1 MLDEDAADE
10 RPLSVRRVAS
20 PSMSEIRHLAP
31 DTLPR
36 PNGYSH
42 VVSAPVERIVF
53 VSGQVPLDAEG
64 RLVGAGDMAAQARQV
79 FENLARALEA
89 EGTTWANV
97 LKLNYFVRDVG
108 QMPAVRS
115 IRDEY
120 VDANRPPASTLIEVN
135 SLFRDDVLIE
145 VDAVAVR

>member
-1 MLDEDAADE
+1 
-10 RPLSVRRVAS
+10 
-20 PSMSEIRHLAP
+20 MSEIRHLDP
-31 DTLPR
+31 DSLPR

-42 VVSAPVERIVF
+42 VVSAPVDRIVF
-53 VSGQVPLDAEG
+53 ISGQVPLDSDGE
-64 RLVGAGDMAAQARQV
+64 LVGAGDVAAQTRQV
-79 FENLARALEA
+79 FENLTRALEA
-89 EGTTWANV
+89 EGTEWANV
-97 LKLNYFVRDVG
+97 LKLSYFVRDVG

-120 VDANRPPASTLIEVN
+120 VDTARPPASTLIEVS